1 MLGWT
6 SNPVILETNFE
17 VFVRFITYSIG
28 AVAVRKSWNWLTADV
43 DPIPG
48 TKEFDDEYRQVKEKY
63 VRLTKKKEE
72 YNEAYRKIR

>member
-1 MLGWT
+1 MNGIF
-6 SNPVILETNFE
+6 N
-17 VFVRFITYSIG
+17 FVRFITYSVA

-63 VRLTKKKEE
+63 IRLTKKKEE
-72 YNEAYRKIR
+72 HETYRKSRWSTNKNLYFTN

>member
-1 MLGWT
+1 MNGIF
-6 SNPVILETNFE
+6 N
-17 VFVRFITYSIG
+17 FVRFITYSIG

-63 VRLTKKKEE
+63 IRLTKKKVE

>member
-1 MLGWT
+1 MNGIF
-6 SNPVILETNFE
+6 N
-17 VFVRFITYSIG
+17 FVRFITYTVT

-48 TKEFDDEYRQVKEKY
+48 TKKFDDEYRQVEAKY
-63 VRLTKKKEE
+63 KRMRNKKEE

>member
-1 MLGWT
+1 MNG
-6 SNPVILETNFE
+6 VIN
-17 VFVRFITYSIG
+17 FVRFITYSIA

-63 VRLTKKKEE
+63 IRLTKKKEE

>member
-1 MLGWT
+1 MNGIF
-6 SNPVILETNFE
+6 SAI
-17 VFVRFITYSIG
+17 RFITYSVA

-48 TKEFDDEYRQVKEKY
+48 TKEFDDEYRQVEAKY
-63 VRLTKKKEE
+63 KRMRNKKEE

>member
-1 MLGWT
+1 MNGIF
-6 SNPVILETNFE
+6 N
-17 VFVRFITYSIG
+17 FVRFITYSVA

-48 TKEFDDEYRQVKEKY
+48 TKEFYDEYRQVKEKY
-63 VRLTKKKEE
+63 IRLTKKKEE

>member
-1 MLGWT
+1 MNG
-6 SNPVILETNFE
+6 IFNFIR
-17 VFVRFITYSIG
+17 FVTYSVA

-63 VRLTKKKEE
+63 IRLTKKKEK
-72 YNEAYRKIR
+72 YNETYRKSR

>member
-1 MLGWT
+1 MNGIF
-6 SNPVILETNFE
+6 N
-17 VFVRFITYSIG
+17 FVRFVTYSVA

-63 VRLTKKKEE
+63 IRLTKKKEE
-72 YNEAYRKIR
+72 HEAYRKSR

>member
-1 MLGWT
+1 MNGIF
-6 SNPVILETNFE
+6 N
-17 VFVRFITYSIG
+17 FVRFVTYSVA

-63 VRLTKKKEE
+63 IRLTKKKEE
-72 YNEAYRKIR
+72 YNEAYRKSR

>member
-1 MLGWT
+1 MNGIF
-6 SNPVILETNFE
+6 N
-17 VFVRFITYSIG
+17 FVRFITYTVG
-28 AVAVRKSWNWLTADV
+28 AVAVRKGWNWLTADV

-63 VRLTKKKEE
+63 IRLTKKKEE

>member
-1 MLGWT
+1 MNGIF
-6 SNPVILETNFE
+6 N
-17 VFVRFITYSIG
+17 FVRFITYSVG

-48 TKEFDDEYRQVKEKY
+48 TQEFDDEYRQIKEKY

-72 YNEAYRKIR
+72 YDHETYRKNR

>member
-1 MLGWT
+1 MNALF
-6 SNPVILETNFE
+6 NI
-17 VFVRFITYSIG
+17 IKIATYTIVSMT
-28 AVAVRKSWNWLTADV
+28 VRKGWNWLTADV

-63 VRLTKKKEE
+63 IRLTKKKEK

>member
-1 MLGWT
+1 MNGIF
-6 SNPVILETNFE
+6 N
-17 VFVRFITYSIG
+17 FVRFITYSVA

-48 TKEFDDEYRQVKEKY
+48 TKEFEEEYQQTKEKY
-63 VRLTKKKEE
+63 IRLTKKKEE

>member
-1 MLGWT
+1 VNGIF
-6 SNPVILETNFE
+6 N
-17 VFVRFITYSIG
+17 FVRFITYSIG

-63 VRLTKKKEE
+63 IRLTKKKEE

>member
-1 MLGWT
+1 MNGIF
-6 SNPVILETNFE
+6 N
-17 VFVRFITYSIG
+17 FVRFITYSLA
-28 AVAVRKSWNWLTADV
+28 AVVVRRGWNWLTADV

-63 VRLTKKKEE
+63 IRLTKKKEE

>member
-1 MLGWT
+1 MNGIF
-6 SNPVILETNFE
+6 N
-17 VFVRFITYSIG
+17 FVRFVTYSLA

-63 VRLTKKKEE
+63 IRLTKKKEE
-72 YNEAYRKIR
+72 YNEAYRKSR